1 MIKIRAMIKIFKFII
16 ILLLFTIIPY
26 LIGNYFVNDVW
37 SIQYLFG
44 LLILMFIITLLL
56 FFIVLI
62 MELDI
67 I

>member
-1 MIKIRAMIKIFKFII
+1 MIKIFKFII